1 MFLCGCYMLCVLA
14 STVQQVYS
22 AVTGD
27 FLSRTFLGKLG
38 QLFHV
43 EFDFK
48 YALLGGR
55 SRGRAHLFKQVFQK
69 VISGFHERFS
79 FVIVN
84 YQLWLRL
91 STFYGDDLLKNRDH
105 CHLKLRC
112 FSQIILLRKVIKT
125 KYKYSIS

>member
-1 MFLCGCYMLCVLA
+1 MDCGCYMLCVRA

-22 AVTGD
+22 ALTRD

-38 QLFHV
+38 QLFHG

-55 SRGRAHLFKQVFQK
+55 AHLLKQVSQI
-69 VISGFHERFS
+69 VISEFQEQFS

-84 YQLWLRL
+84 YQLLLRL
-91 STFYGDDLLKNRDH
+91 STFYGW
-105 CHLKLRC
+105 
-112 FSQIILLRKVIKT
+112 
-125 KYKYSIS
+125 